1 MLNCFRC
8 LKQKAPKDGK
18 AQIKLLGEYDPKKE
32 LVIEDPYYV
41 RKYLT
46 VDTAM
51 FSMSIKVT
59 GTSLPPSF

>member
-46 VDTAM
+46 VDTVC
-51 FSMSIKVT
+51 SYWYII
-59 GTSLPPSF
+59 TS